1 MARTGKRPARTFVF
15 QVENLDGSPVA
26 DCTVEYSRDT
36 GYTALYQ
43 GRLVGT
49 ADTKYA
55 AEIIARDARQQAL
68 EVAR

>member
-1 MARTGKRPARTFVF
+1 MARTGKPARTFIF
-15 QVENLDGSPVA
+15 QVENLDGTPVEG
-26 DCTVEYSRDT
+26 CTVEYSRDT

-43 GRLVGT
+43 GRIVGS

-55 AEIIARDARQQAL
+55 AELVARDARLRSL

>member
-1 MARTGKRPARTFVF
+1 MARTGKRPARTFTF

-26 DCTVEYSRDT
+26 GCTVEYSRDT

-43 GRLVGT
+43 GRIVGS

-55 AEIIARDARQQAL
+55 AELVARDARLQAL
-68 EVAR
+68 EVTR